1 MNLPTFTSRAP
12 RLAGICIASP
22 ANHEENISLADQFGQ
37 QVMTDIINSTG
48 IQRRPIAKTETVAE
62 LGAMATK
69 KLLFSLNWSPESI
82 DALIVVTQTP
92 DYPLPSTACLLQN
105 ALGLKHSTIA
115 FDINLGCSGY
125 VYGLSVVN
133 GLMQSAGLK
142 RTLLICGDIT
152 SRMIDLNDRS
162 LRPLFGDVVAAT
174 ALEAADGPVL
184 TTDLGSDG
192 SGAPYLI
199 SHSGGARDPGV
210 PRLFMDGVQVLAF
223 SLKRVATSVK
233 AVLKLENMNI
243 EEVDAVVFHQA
254 NAMMI
259 KHLARKIGA
268 SDAQLAMA
276 IKDFGNTSSASIPVA
291 LSSWLLLAKDSKHEF
306 QLLMSGFGVGW
317 SWATAIWKTT
327 RPDVIEFVQSP

>member
-1 MNLPTFTSRAP
+1 MAAQKL
-12 RLAGICIASP
+12 
-22 ANHEENISLADQFGQ
+22 IS
-37 QVMTDIINSTG
+37 
-48 IQRRPIAKTETVAE
+48 
-62 LGAMATK
+62 
-69 KLLFSLNWSPESI
+69 SLNWSPESI

-133 GLMQSAGLK
+133 GMMQSAGLK
-142 RTLLICGDIT
+142 RTLLVCGDIT
-152 SRMIDLNDRS
+152 SRMVDPKDRG

-199 SHSGGARDPGV
+199 SQSGGVRDPGA
-210 PRLFMDGVQVLAF
+210 PRLFMDGVQVMAF
-223 SLKRVATSVK
+223 SLKRVASSVQ
-233 AVLKLENMNI
+233 AVLKLGNI
-243 EEVDAVVFHQA
+243 DIKAVDAVVFHQA

-268 SDAQLAMA
+268 ADAQLAMA

-291 LSSWLLLAKDSKHEF
+291 LSSWLLLSKGSRHELQF
-306 QLLMSGFGVGW
+306 LMSGFGVGW
-317 SWATAIWKTT
+317 SWATALWKTT
-327 RPDVIEFVQSP
+327 RPDVIEFIQSS